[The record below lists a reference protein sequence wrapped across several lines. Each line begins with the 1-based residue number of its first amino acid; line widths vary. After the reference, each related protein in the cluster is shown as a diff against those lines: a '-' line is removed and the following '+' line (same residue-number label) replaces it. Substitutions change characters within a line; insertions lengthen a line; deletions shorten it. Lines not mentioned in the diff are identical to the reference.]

1 MFSFA
6 GDVVVDPFS
15 GSGTNAIAA
24 ARTGRHS
31 IGYEISASITRCP
44 WRAFIGRRRAFLAA
58 EVTERGG
65 AMSLQPRW
73 EERLSEAV
81 KHFWSTRQGI
91 NRFAREPSPERGM
104 PGTEQLSRAASNW
117 MDLSN
122 LVRDFLVDCGIGQSS
137 IFCNQAVEL
146 PGWYRAE
153 KKWDL
158 LVVVK
163 GQLIAAMEFKSQVG
177 SFGNNFNNRTEEVL
191 GSATDIWTAYRE
203 GAFTLSQRPWLGY
216 VMVLEGVARSLEPS
230 WRKRT
235 TFKVF
240 PEFREASYA
249 KRYEILMT
257 KLVRERL
264 YDSAALLL
272 SNQALW
278 KMEAIVSHRPNF
290 EL

>member
-1 MFSFA
+1 
-6 GDVVVDPFS
+6 
-15 GSGTNAIAA
+15 
-24 ARTGRHS
+24 
-31 IGYEISASITRCP
+31 
-44 WRAFIGRRRAFLAA
+44 
-58 EVTERGG
+58 
-65 AMSLQPRW
+65 MSPYW
-73 EERLSEAV
+73 EKRIRSAV
-81 KHFWSTRQGI
+81 KQFWATRGNQAEKQGAKTGARDAG
-91 NRFAREPSPERGM
+91 NRTAVTG
-104 PGTEQLSRAASNW
+104 GKQL
-117 MDLSN
+117 DGFVE
-122 LVRDFLVDCGIGQSS
+122 LVRDYLSECGIEKSF

-146 PGWYRAE
+146 PGWFRAE

-163 GQLIAAMEFKSQVG
+163 GQLITAMEFKSQVG

-216 VMVLEGVARSLEPS
+216 VMVLEEIAQSLSPVGVKEPH
-230 WRKRT
+230 
-235 TFKVF
+235 FPVF

-272 SNQALW
+272 SNLASAKDGSYRQPSSELSFESFLTSLKARA
-278 KMEAIVSHRPNF
+278 MAIIGASK
-290 EL
+290 

>member
-1 MFSFA
+1 
-6 GDVVVDPFS
+6 
-15 GSGTNAIAA
+15 
-24 ARTGRHS
+24 
-31 IGYEISASITRCP
+31 
-44 WRAFIGRRRAFLAA
+44 
-58 EVTERGG
+58 
-65 AMSLQPRW
+65 MSLELRW
-73 EERLSEAV
+73 EKRLRDAI
-81 KHFWSTRQGI
+81 KHFWSTRGNQSLRQGAKSGARDAG
-91 NRFAREPSPERGM
+91 NRTAVTG
-104 PGTEQLSRAASNW
+104 GKQ
-117 MDLSN
+117 MDGFVGV
-122 LVRDFLVDCGIGQSS
+122 VRDFLIDCGIEQSS

-146 PGWYRAE
+146 PGWFRAE

-203 GAFTLSQRPWLGY
+203 GAFTLAQRPWLGY
-216 VMVLEGVARSLEPS
+216 VMVLEEVARSLNPVGVKEPH
-230 WRKRT
+230 
-235 TFKVF
+235 FPVF

-272 SNQALW
+272 SNQAS
-278 KMEAIVSHRPNF
+278 MEDGSYRQPSTELCFENFLTSLKARAMAITGASN
-290 EL
+290 